1 MSVLRSI
8 WPLCIAIYISKFGT
22 DAVFEK
28 IEIGSVTAKSA
39 LEATVLVAIMLPL
52 LAFFMR
58 QAIRIKSEEKV
69 VDATQ
74 ELALHQYALDQA
86 VIFATTDVRGRIT
99 WANDMFCQISGYTR
113 QELIGQD
120 HRILNSDAHSKEFF
134 REMYRRIASG
144 KIWRGQLC
152 NRAKDGSLYW
162 VDTTIVPKLGRAD
175 KPIGYV
181 AIRIDISAQKAAE
194 QALRASEQEALRKSV
209 HINAIIAN
217 MSQGLCMY
225 DDKQRIVI
233 SNQQYARMY
242 GLSAEDVEPG
252 TTLRQVVERRAATG
266 LYSAGHLAEE
276 FIDNRIAAAAAM
288 AQQLDT
294 LSDGRTILVSRQMMP
309 DHGWI
314 TMHQDIS
321 DIQRHAA
328 RIAFLAHHDTLTGL
342 ANRSYFKENIEKAAA
357 RLADQG
363 APFSVFMLDLDGF
376 KKVNDSLGHAAGD
389 ELLKQV
395 SQRLQD
401 TLGKSD
407 MLARLGGDE
416 FAILQARQR
425 TGNPGH
431 DASGAQHDAALG
443 LANRIV
449 DVLNQPFDIDGSKV
463 FVGSSIGISLA
474 PRDGTAAE
482 DLLKKAD
489 LALYEAKSNGRNTYC
504 SFHRGMLAAAN
515 ERLRLEADMRRGL
528 ERDEF
533 ELHYQPIIEVGTRR
547 VTGVEALVRW
557 RHPEEGLLSPVRFI
571 PVAEETGL
579 IIPLGEWVLY
589 RACEDATGWPAHIK
603 VAVNLSAAQFRK
615 CNLLDVILC
624 ALADSGLAPHRLEI
638 EVTETVLLERDT
650 EYLVLLHQLKSI
662 GVSIA
667 LDDFGTGYSSLS
679 YLKQF
684 PFDKIKIDRSFV
696 ADITDEAESMVIVS
710 AVISLSRSLNMITTV
725 EGIET
730 DRQFEII
737 REIGV
742 TLAQGYLFG
751 FPVPNERLDFASN
764 KTAASECV
772 IDRAGAAA

>member
-1 MSVLRSI
+1 MSVLRLI
-8 WPLCIAIYISKFGT
+8 WPLCVAIYVAKLGT
-22 DAVFEK
+22 DAVFEN
-28 IEIGSVTAKSA
+28 IEIGSIAAKSA
-39 LEATVLVAIMLPL
+39 LEGAVLVAIMLPL
-52 LAFFMR
+52 LAFFTR
-58 QAIRIKSEEKV
+58 QAVRIKSEEKV
-69 VDATQ
+69 ADAAQ

-86 VIFATTDVRGRIT
+86 VIFATTDVKGRIT
-99 WANDMFCQISGYTR
+99 WANDMFCKISGYTR

-120 HRILNSDAHSKEFF
+120 HRILKSGAHSREFF
-134 REMYRRIASG
+134 REMYRQIASG
-144 KIWRGQLC
+144 KIWRGQVC
-152 NRAKDGSLYW
+152 NKAKNGSLYW
-162 VDTTIVPKLGRAD
+162 VDTTIVPKLGRTN

-181 AIRIDISAQKAAE
+181 AIRIDISAQKATE
-194 QALRASEQEALRKSV
+194 QALRASEQDALRKSV
-209 HINAIIAN
+209 QINAIIAN

-233 SNQQYARMY
+233 SNQQYAHMY

-266 LYSAGHLAEE
+266 LYSAGHAAEE
-276 FIDNRIAAAAAM
+276 FIDNRIAAVAAM

-309 DHGWI
+309 DRGWI

-328 RIAFLAHHDTLTGL
+328 RIAFLAHHDALTGL
-342 ANRSYFKENIEKAAA
+342 ANRSYFKETIEKAAA
-357 RLADQG
+357 GVADQS

-389 ELLKQV
+389 GLLKEV
-395 SQRLQD
+395 SHRLRD

-416 FAILQARQR
+416 FAILQVGQR
-425 TGNPGH
+425 AGNSAH
-431 DASGAQHDAALG
+431 DASDAQHDAALA

-449 DVLNQPFDIDGSKV
+449 DVLNQPFDIDGSQA

-474 PRDGTAAE
+474 PCDGTTAE

-489 LALYEAKSNGRNTYC
+489 LALYEAKSNGRNTYRF
-504 SFHRGMLAAAN
+504 FHRHMMVAAN

-547 VTGVEALVRW
+547 VTGAEALVRW
-557 RHPEEGLLSPVRFI
+557 RHPEEGLLAPDRFI

-589 RACEDATGWPAHIK
+589 QACKDATGWPEHIK
-603 VAVNLSAAQFRK
+603 VAVNLSAVQFRK
-615 CNLLDVILC
+615 CDLLDVILC
-624 ALADSGLAPHRLEI
+624 ALADSGLAPDRLEI

-650 EYLVLLHQLKSI
+650 EYLVLLHQLKRI

-696 ADITDEAESMVIVS
+696 ADITDEAESVVIVS
-710 AVISLSRSLNMITTV
+710 AVIGLSRSLNMITTV

-730 DRQFEII
+730 DGQFEII

-751 FPVPNERLDFASN
+751 FPVPNDRLDFAPDRSASN
-764 KTAASECV
+764 ESV
-772 IDRAGAAA
+772 IAGAGAAA